1 MRRADGKART
11 AQRSRVYMEAPSTT
25 RISVGFVAAFV
36 LLAVNAAVSY
46 LTLDKLVAA
55 NRLVAESEQ
64 TIRLLGEL
72 RTSLTDIEAGQ
83 RGFLISGEE
92 RYLEP
97 YLNARP
103 AIATRLKALARLTAD
118 DSEESARIA
127 SLEPLIAKKI
137 DELDAAIAVRRENGL
152 PAAAL
157 LVQNDQGRALTDRIR
172 TIVGDIQGREEVALA
187 ARSSESEF
195 NAYIAMVTFA
205 VATFINVCLLGGISL
220 LVIRGALT
228 RRKSAAAEREFNEK
242 VTRSL
247 AEVQQ
252 RNQEITFL
260 SQMSSF
266 LQTCATSEEACTAIA
281 RFGPQLF
288 PTEAGVIFLFHASGN
303 YVEHAASWGGAPAQG
318 EMFPPA
324 DCWALRRGR
333 VHAVNAQDNAMLCA
347 HVARRGEP
355 VAAYICAPMMAQGE
369 TLGLLYLQ
377 ALPVAQGLAL
387 LSDAKQQLAAA
398 VAEQIALAL
407 SNLKLRETLRQQ
419 SVRDPL
425 TGLYNRRFLEE
436 ALDREIARLE
446 RKNLPLSLLMID
458 VDHFKSFNDTFG
470 HEAGD
475 AVLRDLG
482 GILQRYVR
490 GSDIACRFGGEEFTV
505 VLPEADLE
513 IARQRAETLREAV
526 RELRLVHDG
535 KSLGAVTLSL
545 GVACFPEH
553 GRRREHLLQAA
564 DTALYAAKDGG
575 RNQVVVSNAKLL
587 KVVGNPLQRDQAG
600 R

>member
-1 MRRADGKART
+1 
-11 AQRSRVYMEAPSTT
+11 MEAPSTT
-25 RISVGFVAAFV
+25 RIAVGFVVAFL
-36 LLAVNAAVSY
+36 LLAANAAISY

-64 TIRLLGEL
+64 TIRLLGDL
-72 RTSLTDIEAGQ
+72 RAGLTEIEAGQ
-83 RGFLISGEE
+83 RGFIIGGEE

-97 YLNARP
+97 YLNAQP
-103 AIATRLKALARLTAD
+103 ALVAKLKNLARLTAD
-118 DSEESARIA
+118 DYEESARVA
-127 SLEPLIAKKI
+127 SLEPLIAKKF
-137 DELDAAIAVRRENGL
+137 DELNAAIAARRDHGL
-152 PAAAL
+152 PAAAA
-157 LVQNDQGRALTDRIR
+157 LVQGDQGKALTERIR
-172 TIVGDIQGREEVALA
+172 AIVGDIQGKEEVALA
-187 ARSSESEF
+187 ARSAESEF

-205 VATFINVCLLGGISL
+205 VATFINLCLLGGICL
-220 LVIRGALT
+220 LVIRGALS
-228 RRKSAAAEREFNEK
+228 RKKSAVTEREANEK
-242 VTRSL
+242 VARSL
-247 AEVQQ
+247 AEVRE

-288 PTEAGVIFLFHASGN
+288 PSEAGVIFLFHASRN
-303 YVEHAASWGGAPAQG
+303 YVEHAASWGGPAAQSD
-318 EMFPPA
+318 MFQPA

-333 VHAVNAQDNAMLCA
+333 VHAVSSQDNAMLCA
-347 HVARRGEP
+347 HVARHGAP
-355 VAAYICAPMMAQGE
+355 APAYICAPMMAQGE

-377 ALPVAQGLAL
+377 ALPAADAP

-446 RKNLPLSLLMID
+446 RKTLPLSLLMID

-490 GSDIACRFGGEEFTV
+490 GGDIACRFGGEEFTV
-505 VLPEADLE
+505 VLPEADLDT
-513 IARQRAETLREAV
+513 ARQRAEILREAV

-535 KSLGAVTLSL
+535 KSLGAVTLSV

-564 DTALYAAKDGG
+564 DAALYAAKDAG
-575 RNQVVVSNAKLL
+575 RNQVVVSSAKTL
-587 KVVGNPLQRDQAG
+587 KLVESPQQHDQAG